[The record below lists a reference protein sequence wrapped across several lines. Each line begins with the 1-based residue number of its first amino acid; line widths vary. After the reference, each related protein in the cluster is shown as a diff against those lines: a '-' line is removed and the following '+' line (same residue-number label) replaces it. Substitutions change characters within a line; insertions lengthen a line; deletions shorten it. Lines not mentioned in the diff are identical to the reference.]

1 VRKGFGHAEQDGAG
15 DVFDRPYP
23 PCRVTFRQ
31 PAEQACLTV
40 GAKPVP
46 GAGVDRAGEMAL
58 TRTGA
63 NSTAS
68 DRPSVSATPLVIAIG
83 DRIVRALRERPCML
97 HRFPSGVDGDKVHQK
112 RVPSGSLQPPVAD
125 QPLQRCT
132 STASTAPV
140 ARCWG

>member
-1 VRKGFGHAEQDGAG
+1 MQNRTAPAMSSTVPIRRAG
-15 DVFDRPYP
+15 LLSVNPRNRLALPSAP
-23 PCRVTFRQ
+23 SPS
-31 PAEQACLTV
+31 QA
-40 GAKPVP
+40 PVSIVP
-46 GAGVDRAGEMAL
+46 GEMAL

-68 DRPSVSATPLVIAIG
+68 DRASVSAAPLVIAIG